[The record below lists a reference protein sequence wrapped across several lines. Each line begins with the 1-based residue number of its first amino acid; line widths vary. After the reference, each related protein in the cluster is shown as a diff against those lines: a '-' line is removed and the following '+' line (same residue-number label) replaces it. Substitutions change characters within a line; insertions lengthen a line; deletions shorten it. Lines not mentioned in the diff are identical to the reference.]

1 VRTANCLIG
10 NAWHVARRGGPACA
24 ADPEINKLLQNPVGT
39 ANTPIITA
47 SDAEGAGA
55 LFRVSALDFANLPRT
70 PEGNVDFAQDFFHR
84 ERS

>member
-1 VRTANCLIG
+1 MINPSAG
-10 NAWHVARRGGPACA
+10 RRVIRHRPGVPRNGFFW
-24 ADPEINKLLQNPVGT
+24 V
-39 ANTPIITA
+39 NTPIITA

-55 LFRVSALDFANLPRT
+55 LFRVSALDFANLLRT